1 MISVMKEAF
10 VVILVLL
17 FTATTDNFGQDSKR
31 RAVVKTD
38 TVAVDSL
45 EHRLIVLDPGFDS
58 WLATQPSR
66 EFYSQG
72 YYETRNRL
80 YVAEW
85 NHRYITGQDK
95 GIYENLIDYNTRL
108 DYGLDINYR
117 LYYYFRFFE
126 HTTGIKLLNTSRD

>member
-95 GIYENLIDYNTRL
+95 GIYENLIDYNTRI

-126 HTTGIKLLNTSRD
+126 HTTGITLLNTSRD

>member
-17 FTATTDNFGQDSKR
+17 FTATTDSFGQDSKR

-58 WLATQPSR
+58 WLATQPSK

-126 HTTGIKLLNTSRD
+126 HTTGIKLLITSRD